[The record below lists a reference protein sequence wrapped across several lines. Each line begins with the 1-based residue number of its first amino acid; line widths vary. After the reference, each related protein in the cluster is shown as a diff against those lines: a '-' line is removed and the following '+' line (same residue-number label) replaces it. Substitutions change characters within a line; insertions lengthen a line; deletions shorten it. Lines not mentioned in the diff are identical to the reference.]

1 MNSILEEM
9 DALVEQFYEDCD
21 RFIERMKEYERIQEE
36 NLKMTRQAA
45 ANWDKVNNQLDDL
58 RHG

>member
-21 RFIERMKEYERIQEE
+21 RFIERMKEYEDKEKQMCITLYNKNHNGRKQE
-36 NLKMTRQAA
+36 
-45 ANWDKVNNQLDDL
+45 
-58 RHG
+58 

>member
-1 MNSILEEM
+1 MNELEHM
-9 DALVEQFYEDCD
+9 KLLVDD
-21 RFIERMKEYERIQEE
+21 FIKEANAFIARMKEYERIQEE